1 MKLTTRAARR
11 IGAAAVAACAAIF
24 VPAIALAAP
33 GSPATQA
40 SPATVPLCQTP
51 GLVIWLDTSGKV
63 TLGTVSYSL
72 EFTNLSG
79 QSCTLNGFPFLAA
92 VDLHGH
98 QVGHRAVF
106 DHSTAPHQVTLGRG
120 KTATAVLQ
128 VVDAGNL
135 QRSACHPVTAAGL
148 RVYPPNQT
156 RSKIVPFPLPT
167 CSKASAHI
175 LFVGPVRK

>member
-11 IGAAAVAACAAIF
+11 ISAAAAAVCAAIF
-24 VPAIALAAP
+24 VPAVALAAP
-33 GSPATQA
+33 GQPASQA
-40 SPATVPLCQTP
+40 SPAAAPLCQTP
-51 GLVIWLDTSGKV
+51 GLVIWLDTQGNG
-63 TLGTVSYSL
+63 TLGSVFYDL

-79 QSCTLNGFPFLAA
+79 HRCTLNGFPFLAA

-98 QVGHRAVF
+98 QVGRRASF

-128 VVDAGNL
+128 VVDAGNYP
-135 QRSACHPVTAAGL
+135 RTACHPVTAAGL

-156 RSKIVPFPLPT
+156 RSKIVPFPFPA
-167 CSKASAHI
+167 CSKTSPHI
-175 LFVGPVRK
+175 LFVGPVKK

>member
-1 MKLTTRAARR
+1 MPRAGSAPRPR
-11 IGAAAVAACAAIF
+11 PSAPRSSCPRSRWPPLDRWPRQSQAGQAATAA
-24 VPAIALAAP
+24 
-33 GSPATQA
+33 
-40 SPATVPLCQTP
+40 VPLCQTP
-51 GLVIWLDTSGKV
+51 GLVIWLDTNGNG
-63 TLGTVSYSL
+63 TLGSAYYHL

-98 QVGHRAVF
+98 QVGSRAAF

-120 KTATAVLQ
+120 KTVTAVLQ
-128 VVDAGNL
+128 VVDTGNYP
-135 QRSACHPVTAAGL
+135 RAACHPVTAAGL

-156 RSKIVPFPLPT
+156 RSKIVPFPLAA
-167 CSKASAHI
+167 CAKASPHI